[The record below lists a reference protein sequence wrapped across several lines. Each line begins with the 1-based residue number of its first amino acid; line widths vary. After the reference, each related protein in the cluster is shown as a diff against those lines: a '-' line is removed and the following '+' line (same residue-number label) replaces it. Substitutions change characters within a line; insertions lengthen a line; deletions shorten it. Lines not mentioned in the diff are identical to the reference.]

1 MKIVVWLIILYAA
14 TTLGA
19 PCGPDG
25 DSTKPKI
32 IALDQL
38 KNRDTVPT
46 SVEPMNW
53 DVLTEQGDDSQR
65 YDSAKGATLTGY
77 VAFVEPGGIESCN
90 CHAKDAAHR
99 DTHIYVAQDAQHAQK
114 KQCVVVEVTPRS
126 RANHPEWATAVLKKT
141 IVGHTVQFSGWI
153 FYDEEHKQNATD
165 TSPQNA
171 KAWRVGC
178 VEIHPVTGIKVIK

>member
-99 DTHIYVAQDAQHAQK
+99 DTHIYVAQDAQ
-114 KQCVVVEVTPRS
+114 
-126 RANHPEWATAVLKKT
+126 
-141 IVGHTVQFSGWI
+141 
-153 FYDEEHKQNATD
+153 
-165 TSPQNA
+165 
-171 KAWRVGC
+171 
-178 VEIHPVTGIKVIK
+178 